1 MNPIVS
7 IAKALSDLSRVRI
20 VSMLGS
26 GELCVCQITE
36 VLHLATSTVSKHMS
50 ILRQAG
56 LVDGHKE
63 GRWMYY
69 RLLDHPSPAAQQAIE
84 WVEAHGRADPIIRK
98 DRGSLSG
105 ILKMDKEHLCRNQR
119 KG

>member
-7 IAKALSDLSRVRI
+7 IAKALSDLNRVRVI
-20 VSMLGS
+20 SMLAS

-36 VLHLATSTVSKHMS
+36 VLRLATSTVSKHMS

-56 LVDGHKE
+56 LVDGRKE

-69 RLLDHPSPAAQQAIE
+69 RVADCPSPPVQQAIA
-84 WVEAHGRADPIIRK
+84 WVTAHGRNDPILRK
-98 DRGSLSG
+98 DHGRLSG
-105 ILKMDKEHLCRNQR
+105 ILKMDKEYLCRNQR